1 MTLVIGIFNKRPLHL
16 VNWLEQVIISP
27 YCYCLN
33 YSLKQEPFNDL
44 VTRETS
50 FSFPWRMWHWMR
62 RDCSFLIHFTQT
74 KITSFIF
81 WNNCAIKQ
89 NECFLLVE
97 PCSPVT
103 CCVEIQLQCF
113 FRKYILIC
121 TIYTLLLLLLLIL
134 VILYDTCKVHGGS
147 NSWEKPMA
155 SGAKMEQWS
164 VNFVYRKTKSCR
176 QHSLYVL
183 GLTFLE

>member
-1 MTLVIGIFNKRPLHL
+1 MTLVIEIFHKKPLHL
-16 VNWLEQVIISP
+16 VNWLEQVIISL

-81 WNNCAIKQ
+81 WNTWAIKE

-97 PCSPVT
+97 PCSRVT
-103 CCVEIQLQCF
+103 CCVEIQLQRF
-113 FRKYILIC
+113 FHKYIFIC
-121 TIYTLLLLLLLIL
+121 TIYTLLLLLIL
-134 VILYDTCKVHGGS
+134 AILYDT
-147 NSWEKPMA
+147 
-155 SGAKMEQWS
+155 
-164 VNFVYRKTKSCR
+164 Y
-176 QHSLYVL
+176 
-183 GLTFLE
+183 